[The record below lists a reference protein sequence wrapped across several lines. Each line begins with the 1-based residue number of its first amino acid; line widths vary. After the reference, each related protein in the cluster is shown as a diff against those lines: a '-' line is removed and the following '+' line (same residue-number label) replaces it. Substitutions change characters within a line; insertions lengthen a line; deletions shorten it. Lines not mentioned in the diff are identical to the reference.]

1 VPINWRACDYILDQG
16 TYQQFN
22 QAHSLTTPVIDAM
35 GSLLALTELQNWTIA
50 DVMTT
55 SERVIRIRTYRCPIL
70 SKISNTHRP
79 CGSVRLAKFTKLPG
93 WDLQPL

>member
-1 VPINWRACDYILDQG
+1 MTGLVPEFPTSANSPANQG

-35 GSLLALTELQNWTIA
+35 GSLLALTESQNWTIA

-55 SERVIRIRTYRCPIL
+55 SERVIRIQMSNLPEDL
-70 SKISNTHRP
+70 LESKLR
-79 CGSVRLAKFTKLPG
+79 
-93 WDLQPL
+93 